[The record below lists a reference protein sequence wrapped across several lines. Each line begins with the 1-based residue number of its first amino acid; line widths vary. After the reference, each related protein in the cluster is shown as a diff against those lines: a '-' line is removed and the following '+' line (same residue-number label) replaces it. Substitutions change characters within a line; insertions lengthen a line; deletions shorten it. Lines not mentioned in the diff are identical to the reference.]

1 MTPPPDPRAQTTVT
15 AYPDGPLLLRGPAVI
30 VGEDGQE
37 VERRPGTV
45 ALCRCGR
52 SSLAPFCDGTHKAVN
67 RAARSRRRGREEGS
81 IEPAGGRRSPG
92 VPVDSR

>member
-1 MTPPPDPRAQTTVT
+1 MMPPPDPRAETTVT

-30 VGEDGQE
+30 VGEDGEE

-67 RAARSRRRGREEGS
+67 RAARSRRRGRDQGLTG
-81 IEPAGGRRSPG
+81 PNGGKRTPEQ
-92 VPVDSR
+92 PP

>member
-1 MTPPPDPRAQTTVT
+1 MSLPPDRTAPTTIT

-30 VGEDGQE
+30 VGEDGEE

-67 RAARSRRRGREEGS
+67 RAARQRRREREQGLTGPSVGKRAPEQ
-81 IEPAGGRRSPG
+81 PR
-92 VPVDSR
+92 

>member
-1 MTPPPDPRAQTTVT
+1 MTPRPTPRAQTTVT

-30 VGEDGQE
+30 VGEDGE
-37 VERRPGTV
+37 ELDRRPGTV

-67 RAARSRRRGREEGS
+67 RAARLRRRGRDQGLTGPDGGKR
-81 IEPAGGRRSPG
+81 PAEQPR
-92 VPVDSR
+92 